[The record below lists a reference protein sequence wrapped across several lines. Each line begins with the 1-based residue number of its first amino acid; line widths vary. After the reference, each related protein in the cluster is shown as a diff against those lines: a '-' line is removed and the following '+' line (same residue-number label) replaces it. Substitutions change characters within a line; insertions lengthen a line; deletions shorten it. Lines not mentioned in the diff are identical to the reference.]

1 VSGPGPAPRGPI
13 EMICIACPVGCRLT
27 VTPRADGI
35 AAVEGNKC
43 PRGEVYGREELLSPR
58 RVVTAVVPTDSVLFP
73 YAPVR
78 TDQPLARDRVPSL
91 LERLYASVAK
101 LPVRMGGV
109 FIEDF
114 HGVRVLFTRSLPP
127 DDVPPVGEPGAEA
140 EGEDQVPPLQ
150 EPL

>member
-1 VSGPGPAPRGPI
+1 MKRDTVEEKSTGHGG
-13 EMICIACPVGCRLT
+13 EMVCIACPVGCRLS
-27 VTPRADGI
+27 VTTSGL
-35 AAVEGNKC
+35 VSGNRC

-58 RVVTAVVPTDSVLFP
+58 RVVTAVVPTDSVPFP

-78 TDQPLARDRVPSL
+78 TDQPLTRDRIPLL
-91 LERLYASVAK
+91 LERLYGSLVK
-101 LPVRMGGV
+101 LPVRVGGV

-150 EPL
+150 QPL